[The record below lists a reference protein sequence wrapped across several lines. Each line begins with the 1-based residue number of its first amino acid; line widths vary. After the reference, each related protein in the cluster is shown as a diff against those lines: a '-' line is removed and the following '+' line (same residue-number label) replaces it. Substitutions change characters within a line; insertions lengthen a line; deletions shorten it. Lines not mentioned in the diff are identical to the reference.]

1 MFRFF
6 GFFREKLLLQRIKMT
21 FDDFW
26 NRYPRKIA
34 KKHALTMWSR
44 LTTEQQTKALA
55 VIEAH
60 VKQWAIAGRSMEVI
74 PHAGS
79 WLNGWR
85 FDDEID
91 APQQLIYQ
99 RDTFVPLPKFE
110 DCVPNPLR
118 RVK

>member
-1 MFRFF
+1 MSA
-6 GFFREKLLLQRIKMT
+6 

-26 NRYPRKIA
+26 QRYPRKCA
-34 KKHALTMWSR
+34 KKHALTMWNR
-44 LTTEQQTKALA
+44 LTQPQQEKALK

-60 VKQWAIAGRSMEVI
+60 VKQWAIAGRTMEVI

-99 RDTFVPLPKFE
+99 RDTYIAPPKVADPMPDSVRQFVRK
-110 DCVPNPLR
+110 
-118 RVK
+118 